1 MIVKE
6 GHVITIKGNTPE
18 SRGEIVVMTTTEKGT
33 GTEIVIATEITEIR
47 TEEDIG
53 RGLPRGMTEFKKKKI
68 LITKFAEISKR

>member
-6 GHVITIKGNTPE
+6 GHVITIKGNIPE
-18 SRGEIVVMTTTEKGT
+18 NRGEIAAMITTEKGT
-33 GTEIVIATEITEIR
+33 EIVIVTEITEIR

>member
-6 GHVITIKGNTPE
+6 GHVITIKGNIPE
-18 SRGEIVVMTTTEKGT
+18 NRGEIAAMITTEKGT
-33 GTEIVIATEITEIR
+33 EIVIVTEITEIR

-68 LITKFAEISKR
+68 LITKFAEIWKR